1 MRPIDA
7 VRDRAL
13 AGTEGGRILALPHG
27 PGLGI
32 LSQGDLERLVERVR
46 RALADRG
53 LELPS
58 SGAPGLVLA
67 GREPA
72 CDLPIDGRTGWLG
85 LAWPAAEIVELGTD
99 ARRAAG
105 IEDLERAALLADAL
119 PQVGVVGPAVR
130 ALDVPEPV
138 RPLRELHALLNRTT
152 KHVLTEVPRDEA
164 TAEAVVEIARILAT
178 EEGLRGRPPLSALAP
193 AEGLQGERLEAAV
206 ALARAGL
213 PLGLVVEPALAESLA
228 VTLANALEQALGA
241 AARVLGRVPEARLFL
256 AARVL
261 RTGAHRVPAGSAAL
275 RLQMAF
281 VQVAHHLGFAAGVE
295 ALATGSR
302 ASDWQAGAEGG
313 LGMTAAWMTGPDLV
327 LGAGLRDGGRTF
339 SPVGL
344 LLDTEAFDLV
354 RPIPLGI
361 AVDEETLAVEVIEEV
376 GPGGHFLGE
385 PHTLRH
391 MRETWTS
398 RFMDRDTW
406 ETWEGKGRPEPP
418 DHARE
423 RAAELLSTHEPAPLP
438 PDVDARLRE
447 VIAAHER
454 RGD

>member
-13 AGTEGGRILALPHG
+13 PGTEGGRILALPHG
-27 PGLGI
+27 PALEI
-32 LSQGDLERLVERVR
+32 LAPADLERLLAHVR
-46 RALADRG
+46 RALGERG
-53 LELPS
+53 LDLPGS
-58 SGAPGLVLA
+58 PGPLMLA
-67 GREPA
+67 GRDPA
-72 CDLPIDGRTGWLG
+72 CDLPLDGRAGWLG
-85 LAWPAAEIVELGTD
+85 LGWSADEILELETD
-99 ARRAAG
+99 SRRPTTLT
-105 IEDLERAALLADAL
+105 DLEEAARLADAL

-130 ALDVPEPV
+130 ALDAPEPI
-138 RPLRELHALLNRTT
+138 RPLREFHALLAHTT
-152 KHVLTEVPRDEA
+152 KHVQIGLPADAATVEAALGIAHIVAGDER
-164 TAEAVVEIARILAT
+164 EMRE
-178 EEGLRGRPPLSALAP
+178 RPPFSALAR
-193 AEGLQGERLEAAV
+193 AGGLEGERLEAAV
-206 ALARAGL
+206 MLARAGL
-213 PLGLVVEPALAESLA
+213 PLGVVVEPVLAGSLATTLGRALQEVLAAAALALA
-228 VTLANALEQALGA
+228 RA
-241 AARVLGRVPEARLFL
+241 PEARVFL
-256 AARVL
+256 ASRAL
-261 RTGAHRVPAGSAAL
+261 RAGPDGVPAGSAAL
-275 RLQMAF
+275 RFQMAF
-281 VQVAHHLGFAAGVE
+281 VQVAHHLGFPAAVE

-302 ASDWQAGAEGG
+302 ASDWRAGAEGG

-327 LGAGLRDGGRTF
+327 LGAGLRDAGRAF

-361 AVDEETLAVEVIEEV
+361 AVDEETLAVDVIEKV

-423 RAAELLSTHEPAPLP
+423 RARELLTTHEPEPLP
-438 PDVDARLRE
+438 PALDDRIRE
-447 VIAAHER
+447 VIAERER
-454 RGD
+454 RGH